1 MREFASPHPLAMV
14 PAITLSFWIIKILAT
29 TLGETAGDSITMS
42 WLGETT
48 PQAGMGWFSTRV
60 SRAALFWAAFILT
73 RPLGATLGDFFDK
86 PVGKGGLDVSRPLAS
101 AILLAAMALCLWV
114 FPQKASRVSHLEQQ
128 A

>member
-1 MREFASPHPLAMV
+1 M
-14 PAITLSFWIIKILAT
+14 
-29 TLGETAGDSITMS
+29 
-42 WLGETT
+42 
-48 PQAGMGWFSTRV
+48 
-60 SRAALFWAAFILT
+60 FILT